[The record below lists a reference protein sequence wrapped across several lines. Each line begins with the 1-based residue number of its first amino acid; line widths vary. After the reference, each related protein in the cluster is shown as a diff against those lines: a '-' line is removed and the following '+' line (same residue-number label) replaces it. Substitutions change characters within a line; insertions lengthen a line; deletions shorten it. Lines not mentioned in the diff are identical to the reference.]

1 MSGDRFYL
9 TSVRVSYFCAS
20 IRQHRC
26 DDRSLVDLG
35 ERGLCGHED
44 DPK

>member
-20 IRQHRC
+20 IGQHRC

-35 ERGLCGHED
+35 ERGLRGHED